1 MPIQDTFTI
10 KPNSIEQAK
19 VLKAFVEALKIEFE
33 ISKSNVD
40 ISKTEIL
47 ANIKKGL
54 LEINKLEKSG
64 KKGTLL
70 KDFLNDL

>member
-33 ISKSNVD
+33 ISRSNVD

-54 LEINKLEKSG
+54 VEINKLEKSG